1 MISAVC
7 PAVPSPGVG
16 GAAGR
21 IIFSVSVIKSQ
32 ARSAFV
38 PSALNLPSFVIEP
51 VLILMWAVTAMLV
64 SLTALITSSY
74 AFAARVLTGWVPAC

>member
-38 PSALNLPSFVIEP
+38 PSALNLPSFVIEE
-51 VLILMWAVTAMLV
+51 VLILMWAVMVILV
-64 SLTALITSSY
+64 LLTALITCGY
-74 AFAARVLTGWVPAC
+74 VFAVCLLPG